1 MASGPKKRIGVLTGG
16 GDCPGLNAVIRG
28 VVKTAARHHCMEA
41 VGFED
46 GYEGLILKREMPLD
60 YDRVS
65 GILTLGGTIL
75 GTSNTANPFKWAVTG
90 ADGAV
95 EFKDVSDEV
104 VRYVD
109 RLKLESIVAIGGD
122 GTMAIAKNLSAKGVH
137 LVGVPKTIDNDI
149 WGTDQTFGFDT
160 AVAIATEAIDRIHTT
175 AMAHHRVMVIELM
188 GRYAGW
194 LALCA
199 AIAGGGDVVL
209 IPEIPYDIEKVCGVV
224 VERSKKG
231 RRFSIVVAAEGA
243 KPLGGEMVVSKV
255 VRHSTDPLRLGGIGA
270 RVANDIESY
279 TGLESRVTVL
289 GHLQRGGTPTAFDR
303 ILATRYGVKA
313 AEVSA
318 AGASGV
324 MVALRGSDIVTIP
337 LSDVGGK
344 MRLVDKGHPLV
355 EAARRV
361 GTSFGD

>member
-1 MASGPKKRIGVLTGG
+1 MENQPNKRIGVLTGG

-28 VVKTAARHHCMEA
+28 VVKTAVRHHGMEA
-41 VGFED
+41 IGFED
-46 GYEGLILKREMPLD
+46 GYEGLVLKREVPLD

-75 GTSNTANPFKWAVTG
+75 GTSNTANPFKWAVKG
-90 ADGAV
+90 KDGSIA
-95 EFKDVSDEV
+95 FSDVSDEV
-104 VRYVD
+104 VRYVH
-109 RLKLESIVAIGGD
+109 RLGLESIVAIGGD
-122 GTMAIAKNLSAKGVH
+122 GTMSIAKGLSEKGVH

-160 AVAIATEAIDRIHTT
+160 AVSIATEAIDRIHTT
-175 AMAHHRVMVIELM
+175 AMAHHRVMVIEVM

-199 AIAGGGDVVL
+199 SLAGGGDVTL
-209 IPEIPYDIEKVCGVV
+209 IPEMPYDIEKVCGVV

-243 KPLGGEMVVSKV
+243 KPLGGNVVVSKV
-255 VRHSTDPLRLGGIGA
+255 VKESTDPLRLGGIGA
-270 RVANDIESY
+270 CLANDIESC

-303 ILATRYGVKA
+303 ILATQYGVKA
-313 AEVSA
+313 AEVCAS
-318 AGASGV
+318 GASGV
-324 MVALRGSDIVTIP
+324 MVALRGKDIVTVP

-344 MRLVDKGHPLV
+344 IRLVEPGHPLI